1 MSGETALRRVVTRR
15 SHVVAVIRETE
26 AGFRHNDLLTYASAI
41 AFQMILALAPFL
53 LLLIGLLGFFHLD
66 SVWSTDIAPDVKPN
80 VSPAAFSVIDDTVRN
95 VLGSQRLFWVTGG
108 LALAVWEISGAVRAV
123 MGALDGI
130 YGVEHERS
138 LKEKLLPSLWLS
150 AAVGVLLVAAASVI
164 RFGPILLGDSVPSAL
179 APLLFVVRWGVGAAI
194 LAVAVGLLVRHCP
207 RSHQPL
213 PWVSVW
219 HRPGHRRVDGHVDR
233 IRHLPARD
241 RLLRL
246 GLRPARDLLRDRGL
260 SVLLGGRLPRGSAG
274 GRGHTRSGERAPRH
288 LKATAPTARAL
299 NPSRGALRNPGP
311 TTNPRDTPH
320 EAIPTPRGA

>member
-1 MSGETALRRVVTRR
+1 MGGETALRRVVTRR

-53 LLLIGLLGFFHLD
+53 LLLIGLLGFFHLG

-108 LALAVWEISGAVRAV
+108 LALAIWEISGAVRAV

-179 APLLFVVRWGVGAAI
+179 APVLFVVRWGVGAAI

-213 PWVSVW
+213 PWVSFGTGLVIAAW
-219 HRPGHRRVDGHVDR
+219 TVMSIGYGIYLGEIASYGSVFGQLATFFVTAGYLYYSAVAFLGGLQVDAV
-233 IRHLPARD
+233 IRD
-241 RLLRL
+241 RVNELQ
-246 GLRPARDLLRDRGL
+246 
-260 SVLLGGRLPRGSAG
+260 
-274 GRGHTRSGERAPRH
+274 
-288 LKATAPTARAL
+288 
-299 NPSRGALRNPGP
+299 
-311 TTNPRDTPH
+311 DT
-320 EAIPTPRGA
+320 